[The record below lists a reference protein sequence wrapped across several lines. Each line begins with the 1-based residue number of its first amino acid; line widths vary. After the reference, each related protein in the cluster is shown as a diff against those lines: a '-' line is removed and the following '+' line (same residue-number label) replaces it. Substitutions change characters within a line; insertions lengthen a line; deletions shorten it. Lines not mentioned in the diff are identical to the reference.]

1 MNWRECRQSLASR
14 FDAALDL
21 GTSPRDHAGMPAQ
34 PFALPDAP
42 PKNWLDRFAPEWLK
56 PYGRLARWDRPI
68 GWWLLLW
75 PCWWSAALVAI
86 ATDRGGPN
94 VWHLLLFLV
103 GAIVMRGAGCTYN
116 DLIDRDLDAH
126 VERTRGRP
134 LPSGAVTP
142 VQAVIFLIAQ
152 ALVGA
157 LVLLQ
162 FNNFT
167 IVLGLVSLL
176 VVAFY
181 PFAKRVIDWP
191 QIVLGFA
198 FSWGAL
204 VGWSAATGQ
213 LAAAPI
219 ALYMG
224 AILWTIAYDT
234 IYALQDKEDD
244 ALIGVR
250 STARLFGRRSKLAIA
265 AFYLAAFLVFAI
277 AFVLADAG
285 VFAFAGLGIGFLH
298 AIWIFTTLNPDD
310 PQNCLKRFRENS
322 TTGWIIFAGLVA
334 DAALRF

>member
-1 MNWRECRQSLASR
+1 MTAR
-14 FDAALDL
+14 
-21 GTSPRDHAGMPAQ
+21 

-42 PKNWLDRFAPEWLK
+42 AKNWLDRFAPDWLK

-75 PCWWSAALVAI
+75 PCWWSSALVAV
-86 ATDRGGPN
+86 AADRGAPN
-94 VWHLLLFLV
+94 VWHVFLFLV

-126 VERTRGRP
+126 VERTRWRP

-142 VQAVIFLIAQ
+142 GQAIVFLVAQ

-167 IVLGLVSLL
+167 ILLGLASL
-176 VVAFY
+176 VIVAFY

-204 VGWSAATGQ
+204 VGWSATLGS
-213 LAAAPI
+213 LSPAPVM
-219 ALYMG
+219 LYLG
-224 AILWTIAYDT
+224 AISWTIAYDT

-250 STARLFGRRSKLAIA
+250 STARLFGRRSRLAITAFYVA
-265 AFYLAAFLVFAI
+265 AFVLFGF

-285 VFAFAGLGIGFLH
+285 LFAFAGLGAGFLYS
-298 AIWIFTTLNPDD
+298 IWLVVTLDPDD
-310 PQNCLKRFRENS
+310 AQNCLKRFRENS
-322 TTGWIIFAGLVA
+322 TTGWIVFAGLVA
-334 DAALRF
+334 DALFRF